1 MFGFWSL
8 MCDNFMQ
15 SVVACGDRCG
25 NWSLM
30 SVPLAE
36 IKVVEYEYMKTTPSS
51 IIIS

>member
-8 MCDNFMQ
+8 MCDDSVQ
-15 SVVACGDRCG
+15 SMVACDDCCG

-36 IKVVEYEYMKTTPSS
+36 VKVVEYEYMKTTPSS